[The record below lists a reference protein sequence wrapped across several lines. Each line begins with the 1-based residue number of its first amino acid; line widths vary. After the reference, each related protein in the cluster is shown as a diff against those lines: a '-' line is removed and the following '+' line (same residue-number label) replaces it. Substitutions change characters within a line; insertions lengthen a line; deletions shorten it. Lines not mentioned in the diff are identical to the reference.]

1 MLARGV
7 RALHPR
13 SLLTLLTRS
22 CCCPPPR
29 RLCAARAEE
38 KLQDDHG
45 QPRRALPH
53 PSEQPGGKGCQ
64 ESAKRSPGAHSQP
77 RGGVIVLQEVR
88 SRAELTP

>member
-22 CCCPPPR
+22 CCWPPEGSELPGLR
-29 RLCAARAEE
+29 RSCRMTTGSPAGLCRIPQSSLVE
-38 KLQDDHG
+38 KG
-45 QPRRALPH
+45 
-53 PSEQPGGKGCQ
+53 
-64 ESAKRSPGAHSQP
+64 AKKAQNTPEGPIHSPG
-77 RGGVIVLQEVR
+77 GGVIVLQGVR